1 MGIPNTAAKWFK
13 KHREEVLTGVA
24 FAIFWIIFLIYL
36 VTM

>member
-1 MGIPNTAAKWFK
+1 MCVLDTAAKWFK

-24 FAIFWIIFLIYL
+24 FAVFWIIFLIYL